1 MAGEPYASTGV
12 ERTAGFRRAY
22 ADAGRPVP
30 DDRVLHSRFDVE
42 GGHLAAAA
50 LLDLRPR
57 PTAIFA
63 VNDTAAIGVMGA
75 LRERGLRPGEDVAVV
90 GYNDIPIAAD
100 LPVPL
105 TSVHAPMFEMG
116 SEALDPAAR
125 PGAGAAGASRGACGP
140 SFDRPRRR
148 SATTPRHAPTAPEH
162 DPDTFLVPA
171 RISSAH
177 RGARQSPHH
186 TREPP

>member
-1 MAGEPYASTGV
+1 M
-12 ERTAGFRRAY
+12 
-22 ADAGRPVP
+22 
-30 DDRVLHSRFDVE
+30 
-42 GGHLAAAA
+42 
-50 LLDLRPR
+50 LDLRTR

-116 SEALDPAAR
+116 SEALALLLDRVQGRPVRSRRLRPELVAA
-125 PGAGAAGASRGACGP
+125 
-140 SFDRPRRR
+140 PRH
-148 SATTPRHAPTAPEH
+148 SATTPRQAPTAPEH
-162 DPDTFLVPA
+162 DPDISLSLCASRA
-171 RISSAH
+171 RTVEHVI
-177 RGARQSPHH
+177 PHH
-186 TREPP
+186 IRESP